1 MQRRRTRWALATFVA
16 VLAFALVLAGCGKTQ
31 SEIVKPP
38 EDVAK
43 ANQPQPVQTC
53 NEQDILLQ
61 KVKGDW
67 NAMRSSFGAVYLSPD
82 KVKDKLG
89 DFFIVDLRKPADYAT
104 SHIPGAHNI
113 PFMPFGTPDTDILA
127 KLDTLPKDKPILVYC
142 YKGQTGAYVTAGLR
156 LLGYDAHNLSGGFGA
171 WVDAK
176 LTTEGAPQG
185 EAPAPAQTAP
195 APSGGGG
202 GGCGG

>member
-1 MQRRRTRWALATFVA
+1 MQRRRTPWVLATFVA
-16 VLAFALVLAGCGKTQ
+16 VLALALVLAGCGKTE
-31 SEIVKPP
+31 SDIVKPP

-53 NEQDILLQ
+53 NEEDILLQ

-67 NAMRSSFGAVYLSPD
+67 NAMRSSFGAVYLAPD

-89 DFFIVDLRKPADYAT
+89 DFFIVDIRRPGDYAK

-127 KLDTLPKDKPILVYC
+127 KLDTLPKDKQILVYC

-171 WVDAK
+171 WVNAE
-176 LTTEGAPQG
+176 LPTEGAPEG

-195 APSGGGG
+195 APSDDGG
-202 GGCGG
+202 GGCG